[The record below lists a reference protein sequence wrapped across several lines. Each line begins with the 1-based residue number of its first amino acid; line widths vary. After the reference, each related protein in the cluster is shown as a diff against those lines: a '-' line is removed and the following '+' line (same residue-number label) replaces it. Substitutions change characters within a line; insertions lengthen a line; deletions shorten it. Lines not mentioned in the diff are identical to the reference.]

1 MRRGTG
7 CRSRQLANVSR
18 HSAGTRRP
26 SHQSRRWSRSR
37 RMARGSGP
45 CRACSREGTKSGRCG
60 GDEVTGDGW
69 CVPRLFPVPRLPRFL
84 LDTFEL
90 AFGEGVPVADVVVL
104 LGFAWCGAA
113 PECTEPHALT
123 VRIET
128 VTATIS
134 FMRLLIPGI
143 G

>member
-1 MRRGTG
+1 P
-7 CRSRQLANVSR
+7 LVAIPAN
-18 HSAGTRRP
+18 
-26 SHQSRRWSRSR
+26 
-37 RMARGSGP
+37 GSGIWP
-45 CRACSREGTKSGRCG
+45 LQGLFTRGYEVRMVRRCG

-104 LGFAWCGAA
+104 LGVAWCGAA